1 MWRARP
7 GETLLDALQPFLT
20 LSPCLTGQKVR
31 CKHTESLFCSWDLL
45 WGRCAKKRV
54 IKIKMFYPYEKKWVP
69 PTWSVCLLLAY
80 ETVCRVKLTVGL
92 ESASRRKT
100 VDLLAAGDDSVN
112 VNYQTF
118 MSRGGSYGSSV
129 GGDNAAEPV
138 TQSSL
143 CFDIRKRDTRTG

>member
-1 MWRARP
+1 MGSANLISLPAAGVWDCLSCKVDSRAW
-7 GETLLDALQPFLT
+7 E
-20 LSPCLTGQKVR
+20 
-31 CKHTESLFCSWDLL
+31 
-45 WGRCAKKRV
+45 RV
-54 IKIKMFYPYEKKWVP
+54 EEKM
-69 PTWSVCLLLAY
+69 
-80 ETVCRVKLTVGL
+80 
-92 ESASRRKT
+92 
-100 VDLLAAGDDSVN
+100 VDLLAAGDDSVY